1 MEKLQVSARVCAS
14 GLTVRRPHSLLCVL
28 SVEVHCSFS
37 AKHLRVCVYLYL
49 IICIERTIMCEVD
62 MRMCTYSHVCVV
74 ELDLSLISSYPIVM
88 KTA

>member
-1 MEKLQVSARVCAS
+1 
-14 GLTVRRPHSLLCVL
+14 
-28 SVEVHCSFS
+28 
-37 AKHLRVCVYLYL
+37 
-49 IICIERTIMCEVD
+49 MCEVD